1 MSPFITIKRILKLGF
16 VNFWRNRWLSLA
28 ASLMIMLTL
37 VTMGVFALLNVFA
50 NSTAEGIKDRIDLSI
65 YFYENATEKQ
75 VQDLQYKLANRA
87 DVKAVKFISKEEAL
101 AIWKARPLNSKVK
114 DLVTADE
121 NSLPRSLQI
130 KATTPEALEGI
141 ATELSTDEYKTYVR
155 KISYE
160 ETKSAIN
167 KIISITRFIQRLGLI
182 ITCFL
187 LVISLVVIMNTIR
200 LTIFTRRDEI
210 EIMRLVGANGSFI
223 KVPFGVEGILYGL
236 VGAILGYIVIA
247 VIMTYFGP
255 KMSGYFADVATTTA
269 TPYFYL
275 IRPYFYPELAA
286 KMNVFMSLLNLWPLF
301 LVQLAVGVLFSVSCS
316 LLALRRYLRL

>member
-1 MSPFITIKRILKLGF
+1 MTYWITIKRIIKLGL

-65 YFYENATEKQ
+65 YFYENATDKQ
-75 VQDLQYKLANRA
+75 VQDLQYKLTNRA
-87 DVKAVKFISKEEAL
+87 DVKAVKYISKEEAL
-101 AIWKARPLNSKVK
+101 AIWQSRPINSKVK

-130 KATTPEALEGI
+130 KATTPEALAGI
-141 ATELSTDEYKTYVR
+141 ATELSTDEYKPYVR

-160 ETKSAIN
+160 ETKTAID
-167 KIISITRFIQRLGLI
+167 KIISITQFIQKLGLV

-223 KVPFGVEGILYGL
+223 RVPFGVEAILYG
-236 VGAILGYIVIA
+236 ILGSLLAYMVIA
-247 VIMTYFGP
+247 LIMTNFGP
-255 KMSGYFADVATTTA
+255 RMSGYFADVATTTA

-286 KMNVFMSLLNLWPLF
+286 KMNVFMSLFTLWPLF
-301 LVQLAVGVLFSVSCS
+301 IVQLAIGILFSVSCS
-316 LLALRRYLRL
+316 LLALRRYLKL